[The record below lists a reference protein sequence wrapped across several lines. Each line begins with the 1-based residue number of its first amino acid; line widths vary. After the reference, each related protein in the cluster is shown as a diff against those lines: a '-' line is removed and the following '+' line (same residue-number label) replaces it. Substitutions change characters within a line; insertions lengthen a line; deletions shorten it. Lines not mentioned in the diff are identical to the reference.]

1 MLAESSLSQTLMW
14 PGFLVSIR
22 LLILLL
28 PLLIVPDIALSI
40 PDFEGQA
47 ILRIFA
53 NSTQSEVACYSA
65 VVTNGATF
73 SHPSAVGTVL
83 GTSAIVAIVASFAT
97 AVFGDNVILMRKHH
111 AHSMS
116 VLVVFAAFQHIF
128 FTGALSVNWP
138 SVLVAFW
145 SNYAWTGGM
154 IYASSMQQ
162 SITNFVGLSGNSNGS
177 NAATSSIYNSSNFG
191 GGLEIS
197 SVYGHALNRRDSA
210 NIIGVNYTW
219 YGNHVGQ
226 GLPLPGNF
234 TGFAGTLAQEN
245 IPLVNA
251 FMTGFL
257 WILILLLIVGIGV
270 PAMKWAL
277 EGLVKMR
284 WIEADRL
291 PIFRQHWL
299 RYTGAALARTIQI
312 AFFSL
317 IFLACLEFAIAAPSG
332 VTALSAI
339 IFATILLV
347 ALAVAGFAL
356 YTGMYHSPKL
366 QISLIGKAVVIKAM
380 SWPQNKLTRTT
391 ITTEEA
397 DDESK
402 LAEMPLCESN
412 HINHPSWSI
421 HDDEEY
427 IMCFGWLAA
436 RCRQSTWWFFALWL
450 IYELT
455 RACFYGG
462 AVEHPLTQVFGLLTI
477 EVVAFVAMIILKP
490 FEGQR
495 LNMVAV
501 YALGFSKVTTTA
513 LSAAFCTQF
522 NLTRITTTI
531 CGIVIIVIQGLLTVV
546 VLVSIVLGAFS
557 SYISITRNED
567 SFRPQFLTPIRE
579 KCLRHIEQIPGE
591 DDAEREKFSGPSEKL
606 HEPYFKVDDVRRLD
620 VIGDD
625 DEEYPSECVD
635 EFAPQSSDP
644 NNSNRRG
651 NGNKPSW
658 HSRHAS
664 SRSKLSYSNLPFGAR
679 RHRASWSTADFAYLS
694 LADGTDS
701 PLDSTR
707 GRTANRMSYG
717 LPVGTEESEE
727 PNAFTTTTSVSRLE
741 VGEII
746 PSIEDA
752 SVPTVGISI
761 IGSAPPR
768 VSYTSRVIE
777 EDANEFQL
785 PSLRR
790 PRDLPLG
797 DEIFSAVPLD
807 RRPTMYRYSN
817 NTRRQSGY
825 FEPSEAVV
833 HEEDPTRGLVELD
846 SRELLLPTPPHRNP
860 TRLRVYRHC
869 RNFATDNSM
878 APPRRASSSYSFDL

>member
-1 MLAESSLSQTLMW
+1 M
-14 PGFLVSIR
+14 
-22 LLILLL
+22 
-28 PLLIVPDIALSI
+28 LIVPDIALSI

-53 NSTQSEVACYSA
+53 NSTQSEIACYSA

-83 GTSAIVAIVASFAT
+83 GIFAIVAIVASFAT
-97 AVFGDNVILMRKHH
+97 AVFGDNVILMRKHY

-154 IYASSMQQ
+154 IYSSSMQQ
-162 SITNFVGLSGNSNGS
+162 SITNFVGLNGNPNYS

-191 GGLEIS
+191 GGIETS

-219 YGNHVGQ
+219 FGNHVQQ

-234 TGFAGTLAQEN
+234 AGFAGTLAQEN
-245 IPLVNA
+245 IPLANA

-257 WILILLLIVGIGV
+257 WFLVMLLIVGTSV
-270 PAMKWAL
+270 PAVKWAL
-277 EGLVKMR
+277 EGLVRIR
-284 WIEADRL
+284 WTRMDCL

-299 RYTGAALARTIQI
+299 RYTGAALTRTVQI

-317 IFLACLEFAIAAPSG
+317 IFLANLEFAIAAPPG

-339 IFATILLV
+339 VFATTLLV
-347 ALAVAGFAL
+347 AVVAAGSAL
-356 YTGMYHSPKL
+356 YTGMHHSPKL
-366 QISLIGKAVVIKAM
+366 QISLIGKAAVIKAM

-391 ITTEEA
+391 IAIEEA

-412 HINHPSWSI
+412 HNSHPSWSV
-421 HDDEEY
+421 HDDEEFS
-427 IMCFGWLAA
+427 MCFGWLAA
-436 RCRQSTWWFFALWL
+436 RFRHSTWWFFAVWL
-450 IYELT
+450 IYEFA

-462 AVEHPLTQVFGLLTI
+462 AVQHPLTQVFGLLTI

-522 NLTRITTTI
+522 NLTRITTTV

-546 VLVSIVLGAFS
+546 VLVSIVLGALS

-567 SFRPQFLTPIRE
+567 SFNPRFLAPVRE
-579 KCLRHIEQIPGE
+579 KCLRHIEQVPGE
-591 DDAEREKFSGPSEKL
+591 DERGKFSGPSEKP

-620 VIGDD
+620 IIGND
-625 DEEYPSECVD
+625 DEEYLSECVD
-635 EFAPQSSDP
+635 EFAPQSPDP
-644 NNSNRRG
+644 NHSNRQR
-651 NGNKPSW
+651 NRNKPSW

-664 SRSKLSYSNLPFGAR
+664 SRSNLSYSNLPFGAR

-694 LADGTDS
+694 LADGADS

-717 LPVGTEESEE
+717 LPVGTEELEE
-727 PNAFTTTTSVSRLE
+727 SNAFTTTTSASRLE
-741 VGEII
+741 VGEITT
-746 PSIEDA
+746 STKDA

-761 IGSAPPR
+761 VGSAPPR
-768 VSYTSRVIE
+768 VRYTSRVVE
-777 EDANEFQL
+777 KDADVLQL

-807 RRPTMYRYSN
+807 RRPTMYRYSNN

-869 RNFATDNSM
+869 RSFATDNLTG
-878 APPRRASSSYSFDL
+878 PPRKASSSYSFDL